1 MPSKGG
7 GMEIYMGFF
16 KHNNKNR
23 KKTEN
28 PKTEQLP
35 KDHPAQNKT
44 MFLTPEE
51 QHISKDTDDPLIIAK
66 ESKIIIRQRRE
77 ESEEP
82 APQDAPQ
89 PDYLLRIDDAH
100 TKALLTV
107 YHRTSGPFS
116 EEELHDILNEHGIV
130 HGIREKTLH
139 EITLGL
145 HDYEEVLIAAG
156 TASKDGHDG
165 FFEYH
170 FNPRP
175 ATKPIVLPDGSVDYN
190 VLGKI
195 ELVVRDQLLVTYHP
209 AVSSKPGMDIL
220 GNRIDA
226 HNGVDLPPLQCK
238 NCELDANQ
246 YEYYAT
252 AEGNVTVEDNLLAVT
267 PLYVIEGDLDAA
279 TGDVDF
285 RGDVLVQGNVFAGV
299 TVKTTGNITVNGH
312 VEHANLYA
320 GKDVLLKNGMQG
332 SGLGKIHAKRNV
344 LAKFL
349 EQTQVYAG
357 NEINTGALLNCEVE
371 SGHTIVVTG
380 KRGTI
385 IGGTACAAEQITA
398 ASLGNRVGVNTRLI
412 VGLEKNFKFMMEDLD
427 RKTEEYTIKYTEAKH
442 TLERLTYQLQTQPA
456 TPELTRQKTEQIR
469 EKIRCQSKLNELSSR
484 REHLI
489 DVNQRSVDGKIITN
503 GPAYVGVVVIINGI
517 SETLHSE
524 YRDVTFRKNNREI
537 RIISNKLI

>member
-1 MPSKGG
+1 
-7 GMEIYMGFF
+7 MGFF
-16 KHNNKNR
+16 RQKDKNK

-28 PKTEQLP
+28 KKTEQP
-35 KDHPAQNKT
+35 QKETHAQNKT

-51 QHISKDTDDPLIIAK
+51 QHISKDTEDPLIMTK

-77 ESEEP
+77 EPEEVP
-82 APQDAPQ
+82 EQEAPLA
-89 PDYLLRIDDAH
+89 DYLLRINDAH
-100 TKALLTV
+100 TEALLTV

-116 EEELHDILNEHGIV
+116 EEELHTILKDHGIV

-139 EITLGL
+139 EVSLGM
-145 HDYEEVLIAAG
+145 HDYEEVLIAMG

-195 ELVVRDQLLVTYHP
+195 ELVVCDQLLVTYHP
-209 AVSSKPGMDIL
+209 AVSSKPGMDIY
-220 GNRIDA
+220 GNTIDA
-226 HNGVDLPPLQCK
+226 HNGIDLPPLQCK

-385 IGGTACAAEQITA
+385 IGGTAAAAEQITA

-412 VGLEKNFKFMMEDLD
+412 VGLEKNFKTMMEELD
-427 RKTEEYTIKYTEAKH
+427 RQTEEYKTKFAEAKYS
-442 TLERLTYQLQTQPA
+442 LDRLTYQLQTQPA
-456 TPELTRQKTEQIR
+456 TPELIQQKTEQMR
-469 EKIRCQSKLNELSSR
+469 EKIRCQSKLNELSTK

-489 DVNQRSVDGKIITN
+489 DVNQRSIDGKIITN
-503 GPAYVGVVVIINGI
+503 GPAYVGVVVIINGV

-524 YRDVTFRKNNREI
+524 YRDVTFRKHSREI
-537 RIISNKLI
+537 RIISNKLV